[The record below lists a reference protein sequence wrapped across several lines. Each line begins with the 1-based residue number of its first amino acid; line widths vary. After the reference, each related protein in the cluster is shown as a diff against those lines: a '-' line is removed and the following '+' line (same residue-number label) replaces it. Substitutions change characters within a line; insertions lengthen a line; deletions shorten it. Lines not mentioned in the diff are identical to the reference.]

1 MTLRTVLNMLR
12 SLGSSRSIKA
22 MERFNIPSVKAFGVS
37 APDIRSVAK
46 IIGTDHPLALQLWE
60 SGYHEARIL
69 AALTADPDKALLK
82 DLDHWVK
89 GIANW
94 AQCDAACAEYFQR
107 TRFAEQLPARW
118 TKNPKE
124 FVRRAGCVMIAVM
137 AVHHKL
143 SDDQRFE
150 QYFPLLKE
158 YSTDERNFVRKAI
171 NWALRQIGKR
181 NERLH
186 KKAIALSLEIQNI
199 PSHSAKWIAS
209 DALRELNSPK
219 TITLIQRRRGNR

>member
-1 MTLRTVLNMLR
+1 MTLRNVLQILR
-12 SLGSSRSIKA
+12 SRGSSRTINA
-22 MERFNIPSVKAFGVS
+22 MERFNIPSDKVFGVS
-37 APDIRSVAK
+37 APEIRSLAK
-46 IIGTDHPLALQLWE
+46 KIGTNHPLALQLWE

-69 AALTADPDKALLK
+69 AALTADPDKARLT
-82 DLDHWVK
+82 DLDHWVR

-94 AQCDAACAEYFQR
+94 AQCDAACAEFFQR

-118 TKNPKE
+118 IKSPKE

-137 AVHHKL
+137 AVHHKQ
-143 SDDQRFE
+143 SDDHIFE
-150 QYFPLLKE
+150 RYFPLLKE
-158 YSTDERNFVRKAI
+158 YSTDERNFVRKGI

-219 TITLIQRRRGNR
+219 TKAIIQRRRGNR